1 MISIQYKSKAEIE
14 DLNIEYDPKFFRN
27 VPNLLTW
34 CFYVKMPD
42 QIILISTNKR
52 EKANYEYAVSE
63 IINFCGS
70 KSLKKP
76 KIILVNTFLI

>member
-42 QIILISTNKR
+42 QIILTSTNER
-52 EKANYEYAVSE
+52 QKANYEYAVSE
-63 IINFCGS
+63 VINFCES

-76 KIILVNTFLI
+76 KIILVNTF